1 MQFEA
6 GARMILD
13 AVLLTIADISLD
25 AKEKLPV
32 AIFPEMRISSGDGV
46 LVKNAKNQFEVW
58 LVGNVDYE
66 ICTYQYEGDRSTGH
80 LVLMS
85 NVAWMI
91 FFRCGASIY
100 ARRPYDLCRK
110 SYYVNRSE
118 T

>member
-1 MQFEA
+1 M
-6 GARMILD
+6 MLD

-58 LVGNVDYE
+58 LVGNVDYG
-66 ICTYQYEGDRSTGH
+66 ICTYQSEVYRSTGH
-80 LVLMS
+80 SVLMS

-91 FFRCGASIY
+91 FFRYGASIY
-100 ARRPYDLCRK
+100 ARPPFEICRTLFF
-110 SYYVNRSE
+110 VNRSE